1 MDQELY
7 SLFLEN
13 EVFVDFKKFFKDLKT
28 DFNMLSL
35 PKHFIG
41 RYEEEVDK
49 IEKLI
54 IKKDEKNY
62 RYVFN
67 KNNELF
73 KKIRDIRV
81 DKLLLS
87 MYKKI
92 EKHEGNISLLNSF
105 RDGDCI
111 EYTRSEIITGRLSI
125 KNGPK
130 LMNLPKKYRNI
141 LKSRFDNGEILMVD
155 YKSLEPRVARY
166 IVGEKAAEDIYQ
178 DICDRMDFLVD
189 RSVMKKAVISVLYG
203 ISEESM
209 NIGELSL
216 DKVRDIRMKVLE
228 YFNINYILKLAMQQN
243 ASGYYMTYF
252 GRPIHWN
259 KEEVHLNQIL
269 NGYIQGTAVDVA
281 LSGFLELVNNF
292 DDKMIP
298 IGLIHD
304 AMLVDVAAESK
315 NSFVKLVKNNYNYNN
330 LGYFPLNIE
339 TISQRKS

>member
-1 MDQELY
+1 MNQELY
-7 SLFLEN
+7 SLFLE
-13 EVFVDFKKFFKDLKT
+13 EEAFVYFKKFFNDLKV
-28 DFNMLSL
+28 DFNILSL
-35 PKHFIG
+35 PRHFIDK
-41 RYEEEVDK
+41 YKLEVDK
-49 IEKLI
+49 IDNLI
-54 IKKDEKNY
+54 IKKDEKSY
-62 RYVFN
+62 RHIFN

-73 KKIRDIRV
+73 KKIQDIRI

-92 EKHEGNISLLNSF
+92 EKHDGNISLLNSF
-105 RDGDCI
+105 RDGDYI
-111 EYTRSEIITGRLSI
+111 EYTRSEIVTGRLSV
-125 KNGPK
+125 KSGPK
-130 LMNLPKKYRNI
+130 LMNLPRKYRNI
-141 LKSRFDNGEILMVD
+141 LKSRFENGEILMVD

-166 IVGEKAAEDIYQ
+166 IAGEKASEDIYQ
-178 DICDRMDFLVD
+178 EICDNMDFLVD

-203 ISEESM
+203 ISEDNM

-216 DKVRDIRMKVLE
+216 DKVREIRMKVLE
-228 YFNINYILKLAMQQN
+228 YFNINYILKLAMQQS

-259 KEEVHLNQIL
+259 KEEVQLNQVL